1 MHEKSRAVEEII
13 GSRERLLS
21 VCVFKIGKQANVQ
34 DTDRRKKLIRDEL
47 SKDNSEVKWR
57 QTRIHSRPY
66 VKLFLTLG
74 EGLFPVR
81 QDERSRRCFKI
92 HEKFKVLKEEC
103 LAIKISKLNIQY
115 EWYASFSS
123 LGFMA
128 CSVYEYS

>member
-1 MHEKSRAVEEII
+1 MHEKSRAVEEIL

-21 VCVFKIGKQANVQ
+21 VCVFKIEKQANVQ

-47 SKDNSEVKWR
+47 SKDNSKVKWR
-57 QTRIHSRPY
+57 QTRIYSRPY

-81 QDERSRRCFKI
+81 QDESRGCLKI
-92 HEKFKVLKEEC
+92 QEKFKVLKEEC

-123 LGFMA
+123 LGIMA